1 MNWSSKKVGHNLLNK
16 KSWIASKTIF
26 LSFGWTITQDTYFSI
41 VIFSFVLTKFNKFLE
56 LLYRS
61 NTASVTLKLG
71 SMSLKLETQAY
82 HLPETHDF
90 LESLQPYWNWNQRK
104 QLTHLFTLS
113 LTRSLAH
120 PLDHPFRNQKATM
133 VFINLNPAL
142 FSNLNTTRVKS
153 IHVPDGIHCRLA
165 SLKTNS
171 CFSYNLAVLPS
182 VNAKLLCELLSYH
195 KYDNFG

>member
-1 MNWSSKKVGHNLLNK
+1 
-16 KSWIASKTIF
+16 
-26 LSFGWTITQDTYFSI
+26 
-41 VIFSFVLTKFNKFLE
+41 
-56 LLYRS
+56 
-61 NTASVTLKLG
+61 
-71 SMSLKLETQAY
+71 MSLKLETQAC
-82 HLPETHDF
+82 HLPKTHDF
-90 LESLQPYWNWNQRK
+90 LESLQPYWSWNQRK

-165 SLKTNS
+165 SLKRLHVFRITWLYFLVSTQSCSVS
-171 CFSYNLAVLPS
+171 CFHTTNITTLDKLIYSPIYNHFSVPVRSNVFVLAVFDKDLGILRS
-182 VNAKLLCELLSYH
+182 KMERNVFRVLYLIWIQTWENK
-195 KYDNFG
+195 

>member
-1 MNWSSKKVGHNLLNK
+1 MGLNLLNK
-16 KSWIASKTIF
+16 RSCLASMIIF
-26 LSFGWTITQDTYFSI
+26 LSFGLTVTQDTYFSM
-41 VIFSFVLTKFNKFLE
+41 VNFSFFLTKFNKFLE
-56 LLYRS
+56 LLSRS
-61 NTASVTLKLG
+61 NTTSVTLKLG
-71 SMSLKLETQAY
+71 SMNLKLETQAC

-90 LESLQPYWNWNQRK
+90 LASLQLYWNWNQRK

-182 VNAKLLCELLSYH
+182 FNAKLLCELLPYH
-195 KYDNFG
+195 KYNNFG

>member
-1 MNWSSKKVGHNLLNK
+1 MPKFTDKTSKKLY
-16 KSWIASKTIF
+16 
-26 LSFGWTITQDTYFSI
+26 SF
-41 VIFSFVLTKFNKFLE
+41 
-56 LLYRS
+56 
-61 NTASVTLKLG
+61 TAVTLKLG
-71 SMSLKLETQAY
+71 SMSLKLETQAC

-90 LESLQPYWNWNQRK
+90 LESLQPYWSWNQRK

-142 FSNLNTTRVKS
+142 FSNLNITRITS

-165 SLKTNS
+165 CFKTTS
-171 CFSYNLAVLPS
+171 CFSYNLAVLPG
-182 VNAKLLCELLSYH
+182 VNAKLLCELLPYH
-195 KYDNFG
+195 KYNNFG